1 MVETPEEFEERL
13 DKMSELIGLA
23 QEMEDTMLRTLDRVK
38 EGIMTHRR
46 LLVKLSDL
54 VEGDES
60 GT

>member
-1 MVETPEEFEERL
+1 MVETPEEFDERL
-13 DKMSELIGLA
+13 ELMSELIGLA

-54 VEGDES
+54 IDG
-60 GT
+60 GM